1 MMMEEACDCAH
12 EQAGQ
17 RRLDSLRPTGAS
29 TCVVRVQALSL
40 VAVRNN
46 PSPSHHKQKTCKF
59 RYSRAGGSKMLPAI
73 AFLALVFRASAVYTA
88 TSPVTLT
95 WCASVAQSH
104 GFPCYDAGT
113 TRYAAAW

>member
-1 MMMEEACDCAH
+1 MMMVEECDCAH

-46 PSPSHHKQKTCKF
+46 PSPSHHKQNTGSE
-59 RYSRAGGSKMLPAI
+59 RSRKVLKG
-73 AFLALVFRASAVYTA
+73 RTAS
-88 TSPVTLT
+88 
-95 WCASVAQSH
+95 
-104 GFPCYDAGT
+104 
-113 TRYAAAW
+113 

>member
-1 MMMEEACDCAH
+1 MMMEEECDCAH

-46 PSPSHHKQKTCKF
+46 LNPSPSHHKQKTAA
-59 RYSRAGGSKMLPAI
+59 RGWVISPDVVPIETVVQPLAPVVAAVASPTAAMSTSAGA
-73 AFLALVFRASAVYTA
+73 
-88 TSPVTLT
+88 
-95 WCASVAQSH
+95 
-104 GFPCYDAGT
+104 
-113 TRYAAAW
+113 

>member
-1 MMMEEACDCAH
+1 MMMEEKCDCAH

-46 PSPSHHKQKTCKF
+46 PSPSHHKQQQ
-59 RYSRAGGSKMLPAI
+59 GGTSIRLNLTRPTGDNLTERNGPT
-73 AFLALVFRASAVYTA
+73 AFARCAARIGPSARKPLGYT
-88 TSPVTLT
+88 
-95 WCASVAQSH
+95 
-104 GFPCYDAGT
+104 
-113 TRYAAAW
+113 

>member
-1 MMMEEACDCAH
+1 MVMVEECDCAH

-46 PSPSHHKQKTCKF
+46 PSPSHHKFFVKHRGCTKPLFC
-59 RYSRAGGSKMLPAI
+59 
-73 AFLALVFRASAVYTA
+73 
-88 TSPVTLT
+88 
-95 WCASVAQSH
+95 
-104 GFPCYDAGT
+104 FPP
-113 TRYAAAW
+113 

>member
-1 MMMEEACDCAH
+1 MMMEEECDCAH

-46 PSPSHHKQKTCKF
+46 PSPSHHKQKTFTWGGVCM
-59 RYSRAGGSKMLPAI
+59 YSMYSMYVPQ
-73 AFLALVFRASAVYTA
+73 
-88 TSPVTLT
+88 VT
-95 WCASVAQSH
+95 
-104 GFPCYDAGT
+104 Y
-113 TRYAAAW
+113 

>member
-1 MMMEEACDCAH
+1 MNMMMEEACDCAH

-46 PSPSHHKQKTCKF
+46 PPHRTNKKAREVPYWKKS
-59 RYSRAGGSKMLPAI
+59 GGSTRTKKWRILGESPR
-73 AFLALVFRASAVYTA
+73 VTEPRRKTA
-88 TSPVTLT
+88 GSVTLRNIR
-95 WCASVAQSH
+95 VA
-104 GFPCYDAGT
+104 P
-113 TRYAAAW
+113 

>member
-1 MMMEEACDCAH
+1 MMMEEECDCAH

-46 PSPSHHKQKTCKF
+46 PSPSHHNSRRLVGGKRVKTC
-59 RYSRAGGSKMLPAI
+59 GLPICGS
-73 AFLALVFRASAVYTA
+73 
-88 TSPVTLT
+88 
-95 WCASVAQSH
+95 
-104 GFPCYDAGT
+104 
-113 TRYAAAW
+113 

>member
-46 PSPSHHKQKTCKF
+46 PSPSHHKQKNKCEHQVIKAGNETSSFPYF
-59 RYSRAGGSKMLPAI
+59 RPLK
-73 AFLALVFRASAVYTA
+73 
-88 TSPVTLT
+88 
-95 WCASVAQSH
+95 
-104 GFPCYDAGT
+104 T
-113 TRYAAAW
+113 TRNYCARGEPPSLPRCRD

>member
-1 MMMEEACDCAH
+1 MMMEEECDCAH

-46 PSPSHHKQKTCKF
+46 PSPSPETKSPEGTALGQTNIL
-59 RYSRAGGSKMLPAI
+59 SG
-73 AFLALVFRASAVYTA
+73 AFKSIIFNWSSNSSLYTA
-88 TSPVTLT
+88 L
-95 WCASVAQSH
+95 
-104 GFPCYDAGT
+104 GK
-113 TRYAAAW
+113 

>member
-1 MMMEEACDCAH
+1 MVMVEECDCAH

-46 PSPSHHKQKTCKF
+46 PSPSHQVVLKGQRK
-59 RYSRAGGSKMLPAI
+59 SRQARLNEPPPGGQLEG
-73 AFLALVFRASAVYTA
+73 
-88 TSPVTLT
+88 
-95 WCASVAQSH
+95 H
-104 GFPCYDAGT
+104 
-113 TRYAAAW
+113 

>member
-1 MMMEEACDCAH
+1 MMMEEECDCAH

-46 PSPSHHKQKTCKF
+46 PSPSHHKQKNLNQSFKRVGAKRQHTRGVSTGGERGEIQKF
-59 RYSRAGGSKMLPAI
+59 RCSCQ
-73 AFLALVFRASAVYTA
+73 F
-88 TSPVTLT
+88 
-95 WCASVAQSH
+95 
-104 GFPCYDAGT
+104 GT
-113 TRYAAAW
+113 HMK